1 MVTCVRKVP
10 LRRVWI
16 CGIPELEP
24 FQVRVTALRPGK
36 SLPTTEIVAPGAA
49 LLGVTVSCV
58 RGARFRDD
66 RTQQPHDK
74 GQGDDRAATE

>member
-1 MVTCVRKVP
+1 MVTSTRKVP
-10 LRRVWI
+10 LRRVWV
-16 CGIPELEP
+16 CGIPAPEP

-58 RGARFRDD
+58 AAPASGTGPSSPTTRARKTTER
-66 RTQQPHDK
+66 
-74 GQGDDRAATE
+74 RAE